1 MYLDVHKEAEKKMKK
16 TVNVYQEELKN
27 IRAGRANPALLD
39 QITVDYYGT
48 ATPLKQVANV
58 SAPEPRLLVIQAWD
72 VNLIPVIEKE
82 ILKSDLGFNPSNDGK
97 LIRIP
102 IPLLTE
108 ERRKDLVKVVRKSA
122 ENARI
127 AIRNTRRESND
138 MIKRM
143 EKDKE
148 LSEDDRKSAES
159 EMQKLTDKFIDEV
172 DDITNKKEEELLEI

>member
-1 MYLDVHKEAEKKMKK
+1 MYLDVHKEAEGKMKK
-16 TVNVYQEELKN
+16 TVNSYKEELKTV
-27 IRAGRANPALLD
+27 RAGRANPALLD

-48 ATPLKQVANV
+48 ATPLKQVSNV
-58 SAPEPRLLVIQAWD
+58 SAPEPRLLVIQPWD

-82 ILKSDLGFNPSNDGK
+82 ILKSDLGLNPSNDGK

-122 ENARI
+122 ENAKI

-138 MIKRM
+138 IIKRM
-143 EKDKE
+143 EKDKK
-148 LSEDDRKSAES
+148 LSEDDRKSAED
-159 EMQKLTDKFIDEV
+159 EMQKITDKFIVEIDN
-172 DDITNKKEEELLEI
+172 ITNKKEEELLEI